1 MRAVYKMIVEDDLSD
16 ASPQTF
22 YTEDLQVAQYQVDS
36 ATAKTVHVTVLVG
49 YINDWQ
55 NYS

>member
-1 MRAVYKMIVEDDLSD
+1 MIVEDDLSD